1 MKCYLLKENYCLL
14 MLLLFS
20 LLTYSTIAAAKNL
33 EISINMDNEK
43 LNQSTQN
50 NHVLGTGYVKS
61 NGESYVIVSSNAE
74 KVPEQQATY
83 IFRGKNNPQNRIA
96 IRLGGEGWHPDKSGL
111 GISSHINMLS
121 KFELYF
127 SNNYRVNPD
136 VYLIHLFAKEVE
148 AD

>member
-1 MKCYLLKENYCLL
+1 MKCFLLKENYSLL

-20 LLTYSTIAAAKNL
+20 LLTHSTIAAAKKL

-43 LNQSTQN
+43 LNESTQN

-61 NGESYVIVSSNAE
+61 DGKSYVIVSSSAE
-74 KVPEQQATY
+74 KVPGQQATY
-83 IFRGKNNPQNRIA
+83 IFRGKNKPQNRIA
-96 IRLGGEGWHPDKSGL
+96 IRLGGEGWHPDKTGL
-111 GISSHINMLS
+111 GISSRINMLS

-136 VYLIHLFAKEVE
+136 VYLIHLFAKEVKT
-148 AD
+148 D